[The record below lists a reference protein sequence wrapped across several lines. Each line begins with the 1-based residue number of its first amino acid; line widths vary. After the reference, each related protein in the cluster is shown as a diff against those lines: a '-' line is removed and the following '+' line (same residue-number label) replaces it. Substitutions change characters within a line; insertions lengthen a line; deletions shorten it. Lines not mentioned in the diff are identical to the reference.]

1 VRPLELR
8 IVGLRSY
15 RAETTVDFSDLGLL
29 AIIGATGSGKSSLL
43 EAITYALYGTAT
55 WGGGN
60 VTSLIADGALRM
72 TVSLSFQADGENW
85 QITRS
90 APSAKYPPASQELI
104 CLSDPARPKVD
115 RSADVKRDVARL
127 VGLDYDGFKS
137 CVLLPQG
144 RFDQLLKSTPAN
156 RVAILKGILGLGALD
171 ATRTRARALEQTVA
185 DRLVA
190 IVKARGRFL
199 ENPQTVHDSAAAQIS
214 TLTPRVQQLTE
225 LQERVQT
232 LVEEVRGH
240 SERAG
245 TAAAA
250 ADTLIALL
258 DDGLLGRLHA
268 LQRLDAEL
276 AVAHAT
282 ATSAAAAADRAV
294 RAAAADVKDAKANG
308 RDAAALTG
316 LRGTITAARTQL
328 GAIAKAR
335 ADLVDKRAAL
345 TADQTALADKRDE
358 ATRLTDDLTKQTAA
372 EQRAEAVAAQARQTA
387 AALLTRIE
395 LVAAA
400 RDQLAAAD
408 IDLRDREQDAAR
420 ALQLADEARARQLP
434 AAAAR
439 EQAQA
444 ALDDAQRADAA
455 AQAAHD
461 CHPGD
466 NCPVCS
472 QQLPDT
478 FLAPEASGDVAA
490 LRNAVAAAEQAER
503 AAFTEMTRAEAAETT
518 AAQHVAAATHA
529 RDTAR
534 ARWTDLQATPL
545 PAGLDAATV
554 CTDAATLTLVNLPAD
569 DADRAHRQAR
579 QAREVTSGQ
588 QHALAVEITITAKS
602 LAERDRGLREQSASC
617 DTSEQEVRDRLKRLP
632 HWIEIVETAGPAD
645 LDACEARLQQAL
657 QHAETREQLAAST
670 AAAAAQQQSA
680 MVALTTCIQRE
691 VERPAA
697 IERDALRTLAG
708 EVSRHREQPLPAA
721 PATPATVTDLIAWG
735 EQITAGATVQLA
747 ALQAIA
753 QHERQAADD
762 EQRAGVALL
771 NRAGY
776 EKSTD
781 LRDAVIDAAAT
792 IKHATAQRDIAAA
805 QLAPAAQLDRLA
817 ARAEQLRDALRELVY
832 QLADGKFAGFVV
844 DQRQQ
849 ALLALA
855 SGILSDVTAGQYGF
869 TKDFDIVDRRSAT
882 ARTPDTLSGGETFL
896 ASLALALGLVELAGR
911 SGGRLQALF
920 LDEGFGSLDPDA
932 LDQALTELERRADT
946 GRLIAI
952 ISHVPAIAERIDQ
965 VLQVNKTP
973 RGSEVQLLT
982 EAQRDALLLDDA
994 TEQTTFAA

>member
-1 VRPLELR
+1 MRPLELR

-171 ATRTRARALEQTVA
+171 ATRTRARALEQTVG

-199 ENPQTVHDSAAAQIS
+199 EDPQTVHDSAAAQIS
-214 TLTPRVQQLTE
+214 TLTPHVQQLTE

-240 SERAG
+240 NERAG

-250 ADTLIALL
+250 ADTLTALV
-258 DDGLLGRLHA
+258 DGGLLGRLHA
-268 LQRLDAEL
+268 LQRLDADL
-276 AVAHAT
+276 AVAT

-308 RDAAALTG
+308 RDAAAITG
-316 LRGTITAARTQL
+316 LRATITAARTQRA
-328 GAIAKAR
+328 AIAKAR
-335 ADLVDKRAAL
+335 ADVVGKRAAL

-358 ATRLTDDLTKQTAA
+358 ATRLADDLTKQTAA
-372 EQRAEAVAAQARQTA
+372 EQRAEAAAAQARQTA
-387 AALLTRIE
+387 AALITRIE
-395 LVAAA
+395 LVAGA
-400 RDQLAAAD
+400 RDQLASAE
-408 IDLRDREQDAAR
+408 IDLRDRQRDAAR

-434 AAAAR
+434 AADTRA
-439 EQAQA
+439 QAQA

-466 NCPVCS
+466 NCPVCT

-478 FLAPEASGDVAA
+478 FLAPEASGDVTS

-503 AAFTEMTRAEAAETT
+503 AAFTEMTRAEATETT
-518 AAQHVAAATHA
+518 AAQHVATATHA

-545 PAGLDAATV
+545 PAGLDPATV
-554 CTDAATLTLVNLPAD
+554 CTDATTLTLINRPAD
-569 DADRAHRQAR
+569 DADQAHRQAR
-579 QAREVTSGQ
+579 QARETTSGQ
-588 QHALAVEITITAKS
+588 QHALTAEITTTAKS
-602 LAERDRGLREQSASC
+602 LAERDRGLREQSAGC
-617 DTSEQEVRDRLKRLP
+617 DTSEQDVRDRLQRLP
-632 HWIEIVETAGPAD
+632 DWIEILESAGPDD
-645 LDACEARLQQAL
+645 LDACDARLEQAL

-670 AAAAAQQQSA
+670 AAAAAQQQNA
-680 MVALTTCIQRE
+680 LLALTTRIQRE
-691 VERPAA
+691 IERPAA
-697 IERDALRTLAG
+697 TERDALRTLAG

-721 PATPATVTDLIAWG
+721 PATPATVADLIAWG
-735 EQITAGATVQLA
+735 EQITAGATDQLA
-747 ALQAIA
+747 ALQATA
-753 QHERQAADD
+753 KHERQAADD

-771 NRAGY
+771 ERAGY

-805 QLAPAAQLDRLA
+805 QLAPAAQLDLLA

-869 TKDFDIVDRRSAT
+869 TKDFDIVDRRTAT

-932 LDQALTELERRADT
+932 LDQALTELERQADT

-952 ISHVPAIAERIDQ
+952 ISHVPVIAERIDQ
-965 VLQVNKTP
+965 VLQVTKTP